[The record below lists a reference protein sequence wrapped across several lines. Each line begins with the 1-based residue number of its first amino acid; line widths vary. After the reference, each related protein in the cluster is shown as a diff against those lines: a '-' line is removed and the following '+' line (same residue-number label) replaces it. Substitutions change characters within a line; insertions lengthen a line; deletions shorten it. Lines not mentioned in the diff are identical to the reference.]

1 MSLHLYFCALWPLLQ
16 MSLTKHSASKKSS
29 KCPHFDL
36 ENFQSIEADMT
47 YNDFYK
53 KAPIIMERVVNM
65 QTLENTF
72 MPEVFKKK
80 TWTKLLNPSGNV
92 FSKIIREFFA
102 NPLVKGERINCWV
115 RQKEFVI
122 TRDSRGIGSSS
133 TISKNLYTIRRK
145 IGFSWANGG
154 NPRWH
159 SQKEVIEHDSLHSGD
174 EDFGLYHAL
183 QPLPNN
189 EFDHIVWTKNYFFV
203 WSLHT

>member
-1 MSLHLYFCALWPLLQ
+1 

-29 KCPHFDL
+29 KCPHFDS

-92 FSKIIREFFA
+92 FSEIIREFFA

-122 TRDSRGIGSSS
+122 TRDSIQEVLEVHLPSRKISIQYEERLDSLEPMAEILDGTLKKKSFN
-133 TISKNLYTIRRK
+133 TIPFTPEMRTLACIMLSNLYPIMNLTTLSGPRTIFLYDLFTHKK
-145 IGFSWANGG
+145 IDISVTYTT
-154 NPRWH
+154 
-159 SQKEVIEHDSLHSGD
+159 S
-174 EDFGLYHAL
+174 
-183 QPLPNN
+183 
-189 EFDHIVWTKNYFFV
+189 
-203 WSLHT
+203 